1 MITIDLETAIAIVQQ
16 LYPSAADPLLSLE
29 LEITKGSNY
38 RPYAVYF
45 KFLITEYR
53 QLTKADEV
61 NFSYS
66 ILETAKQALMMQ
78 KSLDIGDDE
87 IPEGQTVDELL
98 ALLTELECNDCSTI
112 SSNIL
117 GVNIY

>member
-1 MITIDLETAIAIVQQ
+1 MIPIDLETARAIVQQ
-16 LYPSAADPLLSLE
+16 LYPTAVDPLLSLE
-29 LEITKGSNY
+29 LEVTKGTNY

-53 QLTKADEV
+53 QLTKADVV

-78 KSLDIGDDE
+78 KSLDIGDTE

-98 ALLTELECNDCSTI
+98 GLLQKLECANCDTP
-112 SSNIL
+112 NGYLL